1 VRFGKLLLALAVPL
15 SILATP
21 LHAEDLDLKATLPV
35 DPAVAKMGRL
45 ENGMAYW
52 IRPNQTPPKKVGLLL
67 HIGSGSLD
75 ETEGQRGVAHFLEHM
90 AFNGSAN
97 FPPGEVVKF
106 FESIGMQFGADQN
119 AMTGFDQTS
128 YILNLP
134 DNEKATLEKGFL
146 FFSDVAFRLSLL
158 EEELDKERGVIL
170 EEERARSGASM
181 RMFEKLLPLL
191 APGSRMSQRIPIG
204 LPEVIKGA
212 DRDVF
217 LDYYRTWYRP
227 ENSTLVVCGDVEV
240 GVVEELI
247 KKSFSE
253 WEPAEK
259 PAVHADAGI
268 ELTKGLRAG
277 VVTDKEV
284 TRARVGVSILRELRP
299 RVTVGD
305 LRAGLVEQIGGF
317 IVNRRLR
324 KMVQEG
330 EAPFQ
335 SAQVGSQA
343 LMSYCEEVGADA
355 SGEPGKTVEML
366 KAVLVEVRRARVHG
380 FREDEFATAKKAIV
394 SGVERAAAREST
406 VDSMSWLMRLN
417 RSVTQGRKPMS
428 SAQRETLVKA
438 LLPGITLE
446 EVEKAFVA
454 MAALDQGLVVAT
466 LPEKEGV
473 PIPTEEELLA
483 AYREAV
489 AAEVTKT
496 GEVEEEKGLLAKE
509 PEPGKVAERTEEKD
523 LGVTSAVFAN
533 GVVVHVKPT
542 DFRKD
547 SVVVVTRLVGG
558 TIEETA
564 ENRGISMAASVALT
578 SGMAASRRHSASD
591 LTDLLTGRKFSF
603 GANAGDATM
612 EVMLR
617 GSPTEMDDGFRL
629 LHLLLTAP
637 KVEGTSLDRWKQ
649 SMLQQL
655 DLVEKNVG
663 AQAGL
668 ATDGLL
674 TGGDARFRLPS
685 KEQVEAFTPEACQAW
700 LDRILKSA
708 PIEVAISGD
717 IEAERALELAR
728 RYLGSLPKRPVHSE
742 AVDKLRVLKVDKG
755 PLLETVEVDTI
766 TPQALVRAGWRGAA
780 RKMRRD
786 SRVLLFSSQVATARL
801 LKVIREEKGLTYS
814 VQCAYAPASAYD
826 GNASLF
832 AIFTIAPDK
841 AEEGAKLAKE
851 VIQGLLT
858 EPPTEEEMKAVAA
871 QLENIITTQMRQ
883 PGFWVRVLSSLR
895 TRGREIEDIR
905 NLVAD
910 YTSVTKEEILETL
923 GRYLTE
929 ERRFCVIAKQKVAE
943 PPEKPA
949 EKPAKEPV
957 EEGAGK

>member
-1 VRFGKLLLALAVPL
+1 MRFGKLLLALAVPL

>member
-158 EEELDKERGVIL
+158 EEAPDQERGVIL